1 MYSLWSIF
9 LHVKTYGFDVSY
21 TSFNNLR
28 EQMDFPGGTVN
39 ENLPADAE
47 GTGSITGPG
56 RFHFLWGN

>member
-1 MYSLWSIF
+1 MNSLWNIS
-9 LHVKTYGFDVSY
+9 LQVKTYGFDVSY

-47 GTGSITGPG
+47 GTGSIAGPL